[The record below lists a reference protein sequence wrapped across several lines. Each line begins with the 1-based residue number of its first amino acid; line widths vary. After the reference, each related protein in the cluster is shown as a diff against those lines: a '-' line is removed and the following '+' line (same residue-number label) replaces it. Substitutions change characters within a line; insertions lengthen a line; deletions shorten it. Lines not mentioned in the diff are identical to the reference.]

1 MIPVLR
7 AGLCMAAAV
16 VAFALPR
23 AAAAQCIVI
32 PPNQQTQPCTDTAAP
47 TLSISPSS
55 STTTQTPVSVTVQW
69 SDRSDGTVVSKIR
82 WNGADVRSSFTVTR
96 SIDSVIVIDEGR
108 VGVEKGTATGS
119 VPLVTGQANR
129 LEVEICDRHG
139 NCVQGT
145 RRYGP
150 ISTGVRVT
158 AEGGPLFVPGGT
170 EAVARFRV
178 SNTWT
183 VDNSVTF
190 TALCQ
195 TNFSSCTPSTTVLTL
210 APSDSAWVEVAF
222 TPPGSGAGSVQLT
235 AASEGGGSHAGAV
248 SVTGL
253 TPAQAGYVGDAPSL
267 ERIERSACV
276 TIGLGGGVANECG
289 DLRVVHPLPAVR
301 VLNRLRAPTLV
312 YNHNHAGPY
321 IIVAAHV
328 TPHPG
333 VRPDTVRAYLT
344 VGGVA
349 ATRRWPGWPSD
360 TAKRVGVGV
369 EAHTMATGVY
379 DYRLDVVAE
388 WNGSPARDTLRSQ
401 SGKLAH
407 VNRNGSTFGAG
418 WWLAGVER
426 LHLQPGDSLVLWVG
440 GDGSARIYRGAAGG
454 TQWVAA
460 GYSSPD
466 TLRKVGAEYFRTLPG
481 GVKVWFDAAGFHRR
495 TVNHLGL
502 QTEFRWET
510 SGSSTRLASIV
521 LPTPAG
527 QSDTLRYLFE
537 YGGTVAGCTTTT
549 AGLTRVG
556 APAPGGGYRYTS
568 ICADGSRQVTR
579 ITDPDGTS
587 VGFTYGSTYMM
598 SSRTDRRGG
607 VALFEYSGRQFN
619 SHRRVIALAD
629 TATTGFNQGARL
641 GVTTATPV
649 ADVYLQLIGPR
660 PGVSDNAYFWLGP
673 WGAPTRIRDAA
684 GLVTTIER
692 ADPRWPAAVTRVVAP
707 GGFASTATYDAR
719 GRVST
724 TTAWNPY
731 GDGRNATTS
740 YEWDPVWDAV
750 TRVVA
755 PEGELTQMR
764 YDSVGRRE
772 WEQSGTDASRRVNY
786 AYYPKS
792 HASAPGLVQSVTL
805 PGGAAEQYEYDSRG
819 NLSATQSPLGL
830 RTVFRSDRVGRV
842 VRSWVPATPE
852 GGQAGT
858 RTDTTSY
865 DAADRVVRVHTTGPV
880 AGVAFPP
887 RLLVMSTYDAE
898 GNLTSVSRSSNPDPA
913 AIGTVTTRWRYDLA
927 GRQTV
932 EIAPD
937 ATADTLDNPRDSTVY
952 DRAGNPVAVY
962 SRNYADSLG
971 SPSRQA
977 GPVTMVYDAAN
988 RLTKR
993 RLPSVSYAVRDQGIS
1008 LRGFI
1013 EAHEG
1018 LGTNVAYPWYSNQS
1032 GGGLLIEADSA
1043 LFAYDGEGRLVRAD
1057 NGAAQV
1063 RRSYYPNGALRGDTL
1078 RIRTMIPLA
1087 QGGSFTAHSYGLEMG
1102 YDRNGRRMALKHP
1115 QQLAPRS
1122 ASGAVLDLSTWT
1134 YDRQTG
1140 GLSGITDPLGNA
1152 ISFQHGDRGELQAIT
1167 RPGGVVQRYRYDDDG
1182 RLLADSVTGTFP
1194 GLPAVLRAET
1204 YEYDESGKLVWA
1216 RNKTAP
1222 FDTMYAE
1229 YSGMGHLV
1237 DGFSRSHG
1245 SNRLGHGAA
1254 YGSYSHMILD
1264 ALGNRVA
1271 SQDSTT
1277 FVTAGFE
1284 EQHYSFG
1291 EFNYQIGTG
1300 RLLYG
1305 GNVMQGDTFHYDAS
1319 GNEIFT
1325 TQPRPDALQRQ
1336 PLRDRASF
1344 YAADGT
1350 LRAAELRVID
1360 NPDAGAQAF
1369 YSRAFEEYRYDALG
1383 RRVWV
1388 RAQQRC
1394 KQGSDV
1400 YHSCVLGRVRRT
1412 VWDGDRELYEIQMP
1426 GTDTQYLENDT
1437 AAVHQSTIHSGSVP
1451 VDPDPYY
1458 GRVAYTYGGGVDKPL
1473 SIVRMGYVDQR
1484 DSIGFLLSPW
1494 TPAAFAIFPVWNERG
1509 QPIFGVHQNGDTRYC
1524 VGNRCARIGWPQS
1537 WFAYER
1543 PEFQYTGWQGTLLE
1557 DKQDATGTHY
1567 RRNRYYDPTSG
1578 RFTQEDPIGLAGGL
1592 NVYGFAAG
1600 DPVTYS
1606 DPYGLKVC
1614 ANARHLRRAVERATN
1629 STIEWDAS
1637 NCVSSMD
1644 EVTFHGSAAWSQI
1657 RDQFTTFVNSGA
1669 IYHVNRGVPG
1679 RENPLGCNPG
1689 CSWYDY
1695 DTLTAWIFDEDFDRI
1710 HEGTFYKGLAYRT
1723 CGFSLGRPR
1732 YTAASLVLH
1741 ELFGHGQFS
1750 TWVLGTHSN
1759 PRLFSYENAYDR
1771 IRDRPERCY

>member
-1 MIPVLR
+1 MTSVFR
-7 AGLCMAAAV
+7 VGLCMVAAV
-16 VAFALPR
+16 ALIAIPQVVAG
-23 AAAAQCIVI
+23 QCIVV
-32 PPNQQTQPCTDTAAP
+32 PPNQQTQPCTDTVAP

-55 STTTQTPVSVTVQW
+55 STTAQTPVSVTIQW
-69 SDRSDGTVVSKIR
+69 SDRSDRTLVSRIR
-82 WNGADVRSSFTVTR
+82 WNGGDVRSSFTVTR
-96 SIDSVIVIDEGR
+96 SIDSVIVVDEGR

-119 VPLVTGQANR
+119 VSLVTGQANL

-139 NCVQGT
+139 NCAQGT

-150 ISTGVRVT
+150 ISAGVRVT
-158 AEGGPLFVPGGT
+158 PEGVPLFVPVGT
-170 EAVARFRV
+170 GAVARFRV
-178 SNTWT
+178 ANTWT

-195 TNFSSCTPSTTVLTL
+195 PNFSSCTPSVMVLAL

-222 TPPGSGAGSVQLT
+222 TPSGSGAGSVQLT
-235 AASEGGGSHAGAV
+235 AASEGGSSHAGSV

-253 TPAQAGYVGDAPSL
+253 TPAPAGYVGDAPSL
-267 ERIERSACV
+267 EERIERSACV

-301 VLNRLRAPTLV
+301 VLNRARSPTLV
-312 YNHNHAGPY
+312 YNHNHARPY

-328 TPHPG
+328 TPSPG
-333 VRPDTVRAYLT
+333 ARPDTVRAYLT
-344 VGGVA
+344 VGSVA

-360 TAKRVGVGV
+360 TAQRVGVGV
-369 EAHTMATGVY
+369 EAQTMPTGVY

-388 WNGSPARDTLRSQ
+388 WNGSAARDTLRSQ

-466 TLRKVGAEYFRTLPG
+466 ILHKVGAEYYRTLAG
-481 GVKVWFDAAGFHRR
+481 GVKVWFDAAGLHRR
-495 TVNHLGL
+495 TVNHLGF
-502 QTEFRWET
+502 QTEFRWAT
-510 SGSSTRLASIV
+510 SGSSTQLASIV
-521 LPTPAG
+521 LPTPSG
-527 QSDTLRYLFE
+527 QPDTLRYLFE

-587 VGFTYGSTYMM
+587 VGFTYGSIYMM
-598 SSRTDRRGG
+598 DSRTDRRGG
-607 VALFEYSGRQFN
+607 LALFGYSGRQFN
-619 SHRRVIALAD
+619 SHQRVIAPGD

-684 GLVTTIER
+684 GLVTTMER

-707 GGFASTATYDAR
+707 GGFATTATYDAR

-740 YEWDPVWDAV
+740 YEWDPDWDAV

-755 PEGELTQMR
+755 PEGELTQIR

-772 WEQSGTDASRRVNY
+772 WEQPGTDAGRRVNY
-786 AYYPKS
+786 TYYPKS

-842 VRSWVPATPE
+842 GRTWVPAPPQ

-865 DAADRVVRVHTTGPV
+865 DAADRVVRVHTTAPV
-880 AGVAFPP
+880 AGLAFPP
-887 RLLVMSTYDAE
+887 RLLVVSTHDAE
-898 GNLTSVSRSSNPDPA
+898 GNLTSLSRSSDPDPA
-913 AIGTVTTRWRYDLA
+913 GIGTVTTRWRYDLA

-962 SRNYADSLG
+962 SRNYADSVG
-971 SPSRQA
+971 APSRQA
-977 GPVTMVYDAAN
+977 GPVTMQYDAAN

-993 RLPSVSYAVRDQGIS
+993 RLPAVSYAVRDQGIS

-1013 EAHEG
+1013 EAHEFA
-1018 LGTNVAYPWYSNQS
+1018 NPPYPWYSNQT

-1043 LFAYDGEGRLVRAD
+1043 LFAYDGEGRLVQAD
-1057 NGAAQV
+1057 NGVAQV
-1063 RRSYYPNGALRGDTL
+1063 RRSYYPGGALQGDTL
-1078 RIRTMIPLA
+1078 RIRTMNPLT
-1087 QGGSFTAHSYGLEMG
+1087 QGGSFTAHAYGLEMG
-1102 YDRNGRRMALKHP
+1102 YDRNGRRVTLKHP

-1122 ASGAVLDLSTWT
+1122 ALGAVLDRSTWT
-1134 YDRQTG
+1134 YHRQTG
-1140 GLSGITDPLGNA
+1140 TLSALTDPLGNA
-1152 ISFQHGDRGELQAIT
+1152 ISFQHNNRGELQRIT

-1194 GLPAVLRAET
+1194 GLPAVLRAAT
-1204 YEYDESGKLVWA
+1204 YEYDVSGKLVWS
-1216 RNKTAP
+1216 RNTTAP
-1222 FDTMYAE
+1222 FDTMYAD

-1245 SNRLGHGAA
+1245 SNRLGHDAA
-1254 YGSYSHMILD
+1254 YASYSSMTLD

-1271 SQDSTT
+1271 AQDSTT
-1277 FVTAGFE
+1277 FVTSGFE
-1284 EQHYSFG
+1284 QRHYTFG
-1291 EFNYQIGTG
+1291 EFDYQMGTG

-1325 TQPRPDALQRQ
+1325 TQPRPDEHRRL

-1350 LRAAELRVID
+1350 LRVAELRVID
-1360 NPDAGAQAF
+1360 NPEAGEQAH

-1388 RAQQRC
+1388 RAQQHC
-1394 KQGSDV
+1394 KQRSDVDV

-1426 GTDTQYLENDT
+1426 GNETEYLENDT
-1437 AAVHQSTIHSGSVP
+1437 DSVHQATIHRGSTP

-1458 GRVAYTYGGGVDKPL
+1458 GRVAYTYGGAIDQPL

-1484 DSIGFLLSPW
+1484 DTANFVISPW
-1494 TPAAFAIFPVWNERG
+1494 YPPAFAIFPVWNERG
-1509 QPIFGVHQNGDTRYC
+1509 QPIFGVHKNGDTQYC
-1524 VGNRCARIGWPQS
+1524 LGNRCARIGWPQS

-1543 PEFQYTGWQGTLLE
+1543 PKFQHTGWHGTLLE
-1557 DKQDATGTHY
+1557 DKQDASGTHY

-1578 RFTQEDPIGLAGGL
+1578 RFTQEDPSGLAGGL
-1592 NVYGFAAG
+1592 NAYGFSAG
-1600 DPVTYS
+1600 DPVTYA
-1606 DPYGLKVC
+1606 DPYGLC
-1614 ANARHLRRAVERATN
+1614 AKEKQNERGECPGGLTVREWEAVERAAQNLRPEGRDIALEMLEAGKIHSGDLGNRLWGAWTLRGITLN
-1629 STIEWDAS
+1629 TD
-1637 NCVSSMD
+1637 
-1644 EVTFHGSAAWSQI
+1644 TRYGSAFEWSLEVLSYLLAHEVGHEVDYREQVARGGSYLVPVVRNAI
-1657 RDQFTTFVNSGA
+1657 FRLLPRDQRPQERKANAYACRMV
-1669 IYHVNRGVPG
+1669 IRGLP
-1679 RENPLGCNPG
+1679 EQNQAYCNP
-1689 CSWYDY
+1689 
-1695 DTLTAWIFDEDFDRI
+1695 R
-1710 HEGTFYKGLAYRT
+1710 
-1723 CGFSLGRPR
+1723 
-1732 YTAASLVLH
+1732 
-1741 ELFGHGQFS
+1741 
-1750 TWVLGTHSN
+1750 
-1759 PRLFSYENAYDR
+1759 
-1771 IRDRPERCY
+1771 